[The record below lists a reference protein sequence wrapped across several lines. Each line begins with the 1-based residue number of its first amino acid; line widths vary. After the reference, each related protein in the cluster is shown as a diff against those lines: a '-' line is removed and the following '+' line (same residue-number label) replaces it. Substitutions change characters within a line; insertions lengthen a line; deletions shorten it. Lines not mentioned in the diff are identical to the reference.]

1 MTELALNLDNA
12 SEDRSLEE
20 LESIIEHGLDTFV
33 EVGQALLEIR
43 DGRKYRDRQFMTFED
58 YCKERWG
65 MGRNYANK
73 LIASAEV
80 VRVIEPLGTTV
91 PTSQRQA
98 RELAPLLGEP
108 TTLAEAWTEAQE
120 RATAAARTVTAA
132 DVREV
137 VQRRTGPGVYSS
149 GSDLWSTPQ
158 ALFDELNSEFKFTL
172 DVCATP
178 ENAKCDDYFTEADD
192 GLTQSWRG
200 VCWMNPPY
208 GDEIVKWVRKAYE
221 ASLLGTVVV
230 CLVPAR
236 VDTGWWWDYC
246 IQGQVRF
253 LRGRLK
259 FGGGANSAPFPSAV
273 IVFPAKPEVVWWAR

>member
-1 MTELALNLDNA
+1 MSAL
-12 SEDRSLEE
+12 EQTDRSLEE
-20 LESIIEHGLDTFV
+20 LESIIEHGLETFV

-43 DGRKYRDRQFMTFED
+43 DGRKYRDRQFLTFED

-65 MGRNYANK
+65 FARNRAYQFMEAAAVSK
-73 LIASAEV
+73 ILDTA
-80 VRVIEPLGTTV
+80 PTV
-91 PTSQRQA
+91 ESQA
-98 RELAPLLGEP
+98 RELAPLLSEP
-108 TTLAEAWTEAQE
+108 SALREAWSEAQE
-120 RATAAARTVTAA
+120 RAAAEDKPVTASL
-132 DVREV
+132 VREV
-137 VQRRTGPGVYSS
+137 VEQKRGMDVHYSS
-149 GSDLWSTPQ
+149 ATDLWSTPQ
-158 ALFDELNSEFKFTL
+158 ALFDELHREFKFTL

-178 ENAKCDDYFTEADD
+178 ENAKCGDYFTAVDD

-200 VCWMNPPY
+200 ACWMNPPY

-221 ASLLGTVVV
+221 SSLLGTVVV

-273 IVFPAKPEVVWWAR
+273 VVFPASPEVVWWERAA